1 MEIRTTGNMPAT
13 TGPPEGGPVAPQRM
27 APEATATQTIRA
39 VPGVQD
45 AQPIRQA
52 KPGVEEVRA
61 AAKNISAALEAIPSD
76 LQFEVDN
83 DAGEVIVKM
92 INRQTKEVI
101 RQIPSE
107 AALELAKSLNSL
119 AGRLISAKA

>member
-1 MEIRTTGNMPAT
+1 MEIRTIGNTMAKVNPFEGAT
-13 TGPPEGGPVAPQRM
+13 VAHQRA
-27 APEATATQTIRA
+27 APEAVAIQTIRA
-39 VPGVQD
+39 VSGVQD
-45 AQPIRQA
+45 IQSMRQA
-52 KPGVEEVRA
+52 KPNVEEVRE
-61 AAKNISAALEAIPSD
+61 AAKNISASLEAIPSD

-107 AALELAKSLNSL
+107 TAIEIAKSLNNL
-119 AGRLISAKA
+119 AGRLVSAKA